1 MENNNFENAFELNKK
16 YPNTFELFD
25 KKYFKNLS
33 KNDNVK
39 VIRNSERFWI
49 TIEKI
54 NFENNT
60 IEGII
65 ANDLILPENNDIK
78 FQDKVEITFEN
89 IIDIL
94 FEKLYSNKNALK
106 EIQNYHEN
114 LNSINNLIIRENEF
128 NCPIFLK
135 TYNKYFN

>member
-1 MENNNFENAFELNKK
+1 MKNNNFENAFELNKK

-25 KKYFKNLS
+25 KKFFEKLS

-39 VIRNSERFWI
+39 VIRNKERFWI
-49 TIEKI
+49 SIEKI

-60 IEGII
+60 IEGLIS
-65 ANDLILPENNDIK
+65 NDLVLPQNNDIK
-78 FQDKVEITFEN
+78 FGDKVEIDFKN

-94 FEKLYSNKNALK
+94 FKKLYSNEIALK
-106 EIQNYHEN
+106 EITNYYEN
-114 LNSINNLIIRENEF
+114 SNSNNNLIVKESEF

-135 TYNKYFN
+135 TYNKYFI